1 MILDCM
7 WQLAIVD
14 RARACVAIPYD
25 LLRSMQVDVVSE
37 NDVWSAHASATA
49 NSMDQSTSPH
59 IHAMPMESIQLAIV
73 VVSKRLQESGSSSI
87 VYC

>member
-14 RARACVAIPYD
+14 RARACVAIPCIY
-25 LLRSMQVDVVSE
+25 SGYAVDVVSE
-37 NDVWSAHASATA
+37 NDVRWLIVGSSQQHG
-49 NSMDQSTSPH
+49 PVRLH

-73 VVSKRLQESGSSSI
+73 VVSKRLQESGSSCI